1 MPNGTPS
8 PRLRRTDSGSSHALI
23 FEAETSLSQR
33 FINGK
38 P

>member
-1 MPNGTPS
+1 MLGLQYTGMALKHWKNGD
-8 PRLRRTDSGSSHALI
+8 R
-23 FEAETSLSQR
+23 TSLSQR

>member
-1 MPNGTPS
+1 MNEDG
-8 PRLRRTDSGSSHALI
+8 
-23 FEAETSLSQR
+23 FEWDDAKAIINLKKPSLSQR